1 MQEKRK
7 GFGIGGFVIVV
18 FGERE
23 RGLEGEAVA
32 EVAGGNG
39 PVGLGTPIFCLH
51 RHRLAE
57 EEKEDEW
64 SGMERDFYT
73 QPILTPSLAEK
84 SSHLQNTHDLFV
96 VCCFLVFFVADFS
109 IKFVIF
115 VRRISL
121 L

>member
-18 FGERE
+18 VGERE

-84 SSHLQNTHDLFV
+84 SSHLQNTHDLLLFV
-96 VCCFLVFFVADFS
+96 VFWCFS
-109 IKFVIF
+109 
-115 VRRISL
+115 
-121 L
+121 